1 MSVLGWKRRALV
13 LSIKLSN
20 AYPVSIWM
28 GERLTL
34 LSVADSLFIS
44 SVDVFFCFF
53 LLFFFFFF
61 FFFFLFVCFHHF
73 VTHHNC
79 SVLVCSAD
87 AIFSVC
93 PVHVHGRMIKCGIHS
108 YQSIWKIKGTNI
120 PERRLVVVQALM
132 SVYSNMGT
140 RLLLASYC
148 FGNVKNIHI

>member
-44 SVDVFFCFF
+44 SVDVFFFLFCFF
-53 LLFFFFFF
+53 FVFFFC
-61 FFFFLFVCFHHF
+61 LFVFIIL
-73 VTHHNC
+73 
-79 SVLVCSAD
+79 SLIAIVLFEYVLQMPF
-87 AIFSVC
+87 FSVC

-108 YQSIWKIKGTNI
+108 HQSI
-120 PERRLVVVQALM
+120 
-132 SVYSNMGT
+132 
-140 RLLLASYC
+140 
-148 FGNVKNIHI
+148 